1 VVGCLRGYSEIL
13 GATLEEGHL
22 SGSEC
27 ERRRGDDGCLHAV
40 DFEVSGQS
48 VTNMWCGSG
57 AGNALNQQALGQRL
71 IPDSV

>member
-1 VVGCLRGYSEIL
+1 MMRQAHARAHLGCRTRKFDFKSRVKRL
-13 GATLEEGHL
+13 
-22 SGSEC
+22 
-27 ERRRGDDGCLHAV
+27 DVAV
-40 DFEVSGQS
+40 PAQQAVSGQS